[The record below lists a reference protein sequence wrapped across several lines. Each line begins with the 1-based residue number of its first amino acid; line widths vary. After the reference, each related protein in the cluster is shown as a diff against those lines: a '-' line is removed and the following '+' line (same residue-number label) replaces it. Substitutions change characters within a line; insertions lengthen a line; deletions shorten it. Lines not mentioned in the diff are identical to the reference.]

1 MQRERMNGARGRRE
15 RDRRGRGGAP
25 GEKDHGGERES
36 ARRTRS
42 GRVYLFYSS
51 SKETSA
57 STGRKVSPARPPTVP
72 SATRTWRQRRGHGEW
87 IRVIE
92 NHWSFKLATRR
103 CHYRVDL
110 PAPFPPTP
118 AHSLV
123 SPLTR
128 LPPHP
133 TALFILFSR
142 MVRFFL
148 SLLSLS
154 LTLSISFSFTALP
167 QLPCRS
173 HPPNPLSLAL
183 SHSFSLSLTDLI
195 PQTLPLFR
203 SLCLCT
209 PSLELYRQRHLK

>member
-1 MQRERMNGARGRRE
+1 MNGARGRRKE
-15 RDRRGRGGAP
+15 DRRTDEAGKRRGKRTTGRASKNALA
-25 GEKDHGGERES
+25 EFIYF
-36 ARRTRS
+36 T
-42 GRVYLFYSS
+42 VV

-57 STGRKVSPARPPTVP
+57 STGRKVSPARPPTVS
-72 SATRTWRQRRGHGEW
+72 SATRTWRQRHGHGEW

-110 PAPFPPTP
+110 PAPSLQHP
-118 AHSLV
+118 HSLV

-148 SLLSLS
+148 SLSLSLS
-154 LTLSISFSFTALP
+154 LSLYFVLVYGSPPTPLSFSSSKPSLTLS
-167 QLPCRS
+167 
-173 HPPNPLSLAL
+173 LSQ
-183 SHSFSLSLTDLI
+183 I
-195 PQTLPLFR
+195 
-203 SLCLCT
+203 
-209 PSLELYRQRHLK
+209 